1 MKNSEWMMT
10 SKDWMM
16 MTGAVVLAGLLA
28 GCMPIQRPAGM
39 AGEPSAADMVDGL
52 PVANQLISAV
62 TAVAE
67 PGLYTQAIDAT
78 PDPAAEWIYF
88 TAAMEAGGGVFRT
101 PAGGGE
107 AMAVMSGAAWA
118 PMGIAMAMDGATLW
132 VTDMTTEM
140 EPGMTGALWQVPVSG
155 AQPMAVDATVGWQPS
170 GVEVGILDGE
180 EMVVVSARDPVSGEA
195 AIVALPAAGGEPVV
209 IAGGGPL
216 VEPSGLAI
224 AGDGAVYVVD
234 KAAGTGGSGAVF
246 RIQNGEISLMAE
258 GFQTDVLIAGIALT
272 EDGGAL
278 LISSLTGDRSRAQ
291 VLVIVL
297 ESGDK
302 LIVNKVIGENQ
313 GAGGLHK
320 AHAANVFAWADSQ
333 APVRNG
339 SCCRV
344 YNVQP

>member
-1 MKNSEWMMT
+1 MVT

-16 MTGAVVLAGLLA
+16 MISAVVLAGLLA
-28 GCMPIQRPAGM
+28 GCVPIQRPADV
-39 AGEPSAADMVDGL
+39 AGAPPAADMVDGL
-52 PVANQLISAV
+52 PVANQLVSAV

-78 PDPAAEWIYF
+78 PDLAAEWIYF
-88 TAAMEAGGGVFRT
+88 TGAMDAGGGVFRA

-107 AMAVMSGAAWA
+107 TVAVLSGAAWA
-118 PMGIAMAMDGATLW
+118 PMGIAMALDGEALW
-132 VTDMTTEM
+132 VTDTATEM
-140 EPGMTGALWQVPVSG
+140 APGLMGALWQAPVSG
-155 AQPMAVDATVGWQPS
+155 AQPMVVDATIGWQPS
-170 GVEVGILDGE
+170 GVEVGMLDGE
-180 EMVVVSARDPVSGEA
+180 EWVVMSAREPVSGEA
-195 AIVALPAAGGEPVV
+195 AVVALPAAGGEPVV
-209 IAGGGPL
+209 IASGSPL

-234 KAAGTGGSGAVF
+234 KAAGAGGSGAVF
-246 RIQNGEISLMAE
+246 RMQNGEISLIAE

-278 LISSLTGDRSRAQ
+278 LISSLTADRSRAQ

-297 ESGDK
+297 ASGDK

-333 APVRNG
+333 APIRNG